1 MKQRWLLLSVSTA
14 ALLASCAGTPNNDR
28 AASPV
33 APPETSASPVP
44 APQIFASPLVAASP
58 TATVAVPAT
67 VPGLMQSTNAKLRVP
82 VIVRG
87 RQDPF
92 AIVPF
97 APIPAVLSRSS
108 QPVVP
113 PRPLPIAARPPAS
126 PGPSVPVKAPSPV
139 AVAPI
144 TSVPLPNL
152 SGGTPLP
159 PLTVPVAPPSPT
171 ALAEQIEVTGLV
183 QLGGKWTVIVK
194 EPSAA
199 TSRYVSAGD
208 YLENG
213 QVLVKRIVAPESSE
227 PLVVLQQAGKEITKS
242 LGGSTGPIASR

>member
-1 MKQRWLLLSVSTA
+1 MKQRWLLLGVSTA
-14 ALLASCAGTPNNDR
+14 ALLASCAGTPNNDQ
-28 AASPV
+28 ADSPV
-33 APPETSASPVP
+33 AQPETAVSSEP
-44 APQIFASPLVAASP
+44 APQVFASPLVAASP

-67 VPGLMQSTNAKLRVP
+67 VPGLMQSTNARLRVP
-82 VIVRG
+82 VIAQG
-87 RQDPF
+87 RSDPF

-97 APIPAVLSRSS
+97 APIPAVISRSS
-108 QPVVP
+108 QPIVP
-113 PRPLPIAARPPAS
+113 PRPLPISARPSAPS
-126 PGPSVPVKAPSPV
+126 QSVPVKAASPV

-159 PLTVPVAPPSPT
+159 PLTVPMAPPSPT
-171 ALAEQIEVTGLV
+171 ALAEQIEVSGLV

-213 QVLVKRIVAPESSE
+213 QVLVKRIVAPESAE
-227 PLVVLQQAGKEITKS
+227 PLVVLQQVGKEITKS
-242 LGGSTGPIASR
+242 LGSSTGPIASR